1 MEEFNASLRFD
12 KRLYSAD
19 ITGSIAYAKA
29 LRKCDLLK
37 ENELN
42 LIEEGLE
49 NIRSEWQT
57 GMFVIKGGDEDI
69 HTANERRLKEL
80 IGADIGG
87 KLHTGR
93 SRNDQVSTDMK
104 IWLRDSL
111 KELLKYMLKLIEV
124 IIKRSLQYTDAI
136 MPGYTHLQRAQPVYF
151 SHWLLSFAFMYQQ
164 DCERL
169 IAALDRMNV
178 CPLGSGAISGNP
190 FNIDRDFLAKELGF
204 KSCSMNSMHAV
215 GDRDFVAEFHFWS
228 SLTVIHFS
236 KMAEDLLLF
245 STKEFSFIEISDSFS
260 TGSSLMPQ
268 KKNADSLELIRGKSG
283 RIVGNLTAILV
294 VLKGI
299 PSTFNKDLQED
310 KEGMFDSF
318 DTMKSL
324 IQVITGAIDTL
335 TLNRNKC
342 IEALSS
348 DMLATD
354 IAYYLVRKG
363 VSFRKTHE
371 LAGSV
376 VSTAERLGLEIHN
389 LPLNVFKE
397 ISEHFDEDIR
407 LLWNFENS
415 VNQYTVK
422 GGTSKASVLQQINF
436 LKDWL
441 KDNTE

>member
-57 GMFVIKGGDEDI
+57 GMFVIKEGDEDI

-104 IWLRDSL
+104 IWLRDSI
-111 KELLKYMLKLIEV
+111 KELHKYMLKLIEV

-169 IAALDRMNV
+169 LAVLDRMNV

-236 KMAEDLLLF
+236 KM
-245 STKEFSFIEISDSFS
+245 
-260 TGSSLMPQ
+260 
-268 KKNADSLELIRGKSG
+268 
-283 RIVGNLTAILV
+283 
-294 VLKGI
+294 
-299 PSTFNKDLQED
+299 
-310 KEGMFDSF
+310 
-318 DTMKSL
+318 
-324 IQVITGAIDTL
+324 
-335 TLNRNKC
+335 
-342 IEALSS
+342 
-348 DMLATD
+348 
-354 IAYYLVRKG
+354 
-363 VSFRKTHE
+363 
-371 LAGSV
+371 
-376 VSTAERLGLEIHN
+376 
-389 LPLNVFKE
+389 
-397 ISEHFDEDIR
+397 
-407 LLWNFENS
+407 
-415 VNQYTVK
+415 
-422 GGTSKASVLQQINF
+422 
-436 LKDWL
+436 
-441 KDNTE
+441 